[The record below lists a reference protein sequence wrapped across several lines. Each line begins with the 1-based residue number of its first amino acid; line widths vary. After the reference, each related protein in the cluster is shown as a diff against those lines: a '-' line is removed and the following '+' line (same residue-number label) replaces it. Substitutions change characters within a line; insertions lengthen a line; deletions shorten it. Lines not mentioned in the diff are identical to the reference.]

1 MAELITSAYDQK
13 LVTVDEMMADPT
25 FIPQR
30 VVDNLTNAFVEDL
43 FFRQAEGNKGV
54 VAFREQA
61 GLYLADDAEEIAE
74 YGEIPVSSPELGDL
88 RAAFGVKT
96 GEAIRVSFEQRNEN
110 KIDIVQQN
118 LAALQRTVVR
128 HGVNALKGAL
138 DAGGVQT
145 LTAAAGWTTA
155 SGDPVT
161 DMFDAIEM
169 VQGATDAEG
178 RIHDYDPNTVLMH
191 PQSLTKLLRNENVQ
205 KYYIGAAA
213 VDNPV
218 FRGLRE
224 TVLFGRLQV
233 ATSRLIPADEIY
245 VFERGAAGFKSDTMP
260 LTATPLYS
268 EGGESQLGGPTMSWR
283 SDLVRKRAIGVDN
296 PLSVVKITGINAT

>member
-268 EGGESQLGGPTMSWR
+268 EGGDSQLGGPTMSWR

>member
-74 YGEIPVSSPELGDL
+74 YGEIPVSHPELGDL

-169 VQGATDAEG
+169 VQGATDSEG

-205 KYYIGAAA
+205 KYYIGSAA

-268 EGGESQLGGPTMSWR
+268 EGGDSQLGGPTMSWR

-296 PLSVVKITGINAT
+296 PLSVVKITGINAA